1 MHRIP
6 AEMVDRVST
15 HLLRLA
21 KALRANVSWDGPV
34 TPVPK
39 VLLLLMMISVYIH
52 LLIVSLLSLKTN
64 FQIDFIY

>member
-52 LLIVSLLSLKTN
+52 LVSLLSLKTN